1 MKADAK
7 IYADESKNVDVRTIT
22 EALAITEKRIEQ
34 SLCSNSRGLSRMTN
48 HLSMSK
54 GKGIRAQVLLNSAM
68 GHDGTVHNDA
78 TKAAAAVELLHMATL
93 VHDDVIDNA
102 SLRRG
107 MTTLNTEFG
116 NKEAVI
122 CGDYLLCLALG
133 MISDFVY
140 EDYAKYAPLLPRM
153 AKTLS
158 KICEGEGRQ
167 ILEIRNLNLSLLD
180 YFRIISGKTAGLFFL
195 SAYTGAIIG
204 NCDDREI
211 EHLSRFGRYL
221 GMLFQIADDVKD
233 YSQSRAEAKKPVKH
247 DLLQG
252 IVTLP
257 MIFAL
262 RKNSLLNPI
271 AARIFNNNET
281 PASLIKEVIGTG
293 AIDDTKKIAER
304 YRQKARKCISRLT
317 NETKKNALMH
327 ILEQV

>member
-1 MKADAK
+1 MNPAASMDIKT
-7 IYADESKNVDVRTIT
+7 VT
-22 EALAITEKRIEQ
+22 EALFITEKQIQQ
-34 SLCSNSRGLSRMTN
+34 SLSTDSHSLSPLTK

-54 GKGIRAQVLLNSAM
+54 GKGIRAQVLLCAAM
-68 GHDGTVHNDA
+68 GEDGTVNHDA

-102 SLRRG
+102 SMRRG
-107 MTTLNTEFG
+107 IKSLNAQFG
-116 NKEAVI
+116 NKAAVI

-133 MISDFVY
+133 MVSDFVY
-140 EDYAKYAPLLPRM
+140 EDYAKYALLLPHM
-153 AKTLS
+153 TKSLS

-167 ILEIRNLNLSLLD
+167 IFEVGNLNLSLLD

-204 NCDDREI
+204 NCDDKEI
-211 EHLSRFGRYL
+211 MHLSRFGRYL
-221 GMLFQIADDVKD
+221 GMLFQISDDVKD

-262 RKNSLLNPI
+262 RRNSLLSPI
-271 AARIFNNNET
+271 AARVFNNNEA

-304 YRQKARKCISRLT
+304 YRQKAKKCVSRLS
-317 NETKKNALMH
+317 NETKRNALMH
-327 ILEQV
+327 ILEQVKY